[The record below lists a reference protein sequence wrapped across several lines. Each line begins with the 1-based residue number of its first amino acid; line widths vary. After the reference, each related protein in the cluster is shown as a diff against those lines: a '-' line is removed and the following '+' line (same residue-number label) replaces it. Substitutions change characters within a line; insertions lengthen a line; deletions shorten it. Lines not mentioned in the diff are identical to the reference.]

1 MKNFPN
7 KTILSLGSIL
17 AFMALCTNLTTPIPS
32 ASTLDESRGAESALN
47 IVAVSEGGW
56 TWTDFGG
63 AVVVGGAAG
72 AARGAMGGL
81 VGTGCPAG
89 AAAGATTGI
98 VAGAVCGA
106 VVYAGMQAWNAIMGN
121 STNNSL
127 LLSYSETAL
136 D

>member
-17 AFMALCTNLTTPIPS
+17 AFMALCMNLTTPISS
-32 ASTLDESRGAESALN
+32 ASILDESRGAESALN
-47 IVAVSEGGW
+47 IVAVSEGW

-63 AVVVGGAAG
+63 AFVVGGVAG
-72 AARGAMGGL
+72 AARGAVVGL

-106 VVYAGMQAWNAIMGN
+106 VVYAGMQAWNAVMGN
-121 STNNSL
+121 ETNHSL
-127 LLSYSETAL
+127 LLTYSGTAL